1 MITHAVIDGFA
12 RDIHT
17 AAEREWATTLARHVS
32 GAPGSTSTPPSKWL
46 VSSAQPLPALS
57 AISIS
62 PSSAAHTPPQ
72 VLTAFTPLAVT
83 LNTYLRALNRLRAL
97 APMGAM
103 DGVLDAL
110 LLGLAQNGEALLG
123 YAREWEGDAAEK
135 VVVQAVGTAYVR
147 VLVPFLRRAV
157 VQGVFGLTSD
167 ADALRKREDAQ
178 QVSGARLLSDTVRNW
193 ESWLSEASS

>member
-1 MITHAVIDGFA
+1 
-12 RDIHT
+12 
-17 AAEREWATTLARHVS
+17 
-32 GAPGSTSTPPSKWL
+32 
-46 VSSAQPLPALS
+46 
-57 AISIS
+57 
-62 PSSAAHTPPQ
+62 
-72 VLTAFTPLAVT
+72 
-83 LNTYLRALNRLRAL
+83 
-97 APMGAM
+97 MGAM